1 MTGPTQLA
9 VNTSVVIDEAARLES
24 AGYHGDAVAFVE
36 RLLLRAFTAGFR
48 PLEPPPTPRGPGARR
63 ESIDAA
69 IQAAEDAV
77 RAAKERRTAT
87 KETVK

>member
-36 RLLLRAFTAGFR
+36 RLLLRAFSAGWR
-48 PLEPPPTPRGPGARR
+48 PLEPPPTPRGPGSTRRGREAARR
-63 ESIDAA
+63 IYDQTRRE
-69 IQAAEDAV
+69 
-77 RAAKERRTAT
+77 KEMSE
-87 KETVK
+87 K